1 MYSAFFLVLF
11 LVFTWLIVDG
21 LKQGEIK
28 AQGWWGR
35 IRLYSRDNAPV
46 MYWLT
51 FAIYA
56 VCAVVTF
63 GLGIVLTFK

>member
-1 MYSAFFLVLF
+1 MYSALFLVLF
-11 LVFTWLIVDG
+11 VVFAWLIVDG
-21 LKQGEIK
+21 LQQGEIK
-28 AQGWWGR
+28 AQGWR
-35 IRLYSRDNAPV
+35 MRTYSRDDAPV

>member
-1 MYSAFFLVLF
+1 MYSVLF
-11 LVFTWLIVDG
+11 LALFFVFTWLIVDG
-21 LKQGEIK
+21 LQQGEIK

-35 IRLYSRDNAPV
+35 IRLYSRNDEPV

-56 VCAVVTF
+56 VCSAVTF
-63 GLGIVLTFK
+63 GLGIVLIFK